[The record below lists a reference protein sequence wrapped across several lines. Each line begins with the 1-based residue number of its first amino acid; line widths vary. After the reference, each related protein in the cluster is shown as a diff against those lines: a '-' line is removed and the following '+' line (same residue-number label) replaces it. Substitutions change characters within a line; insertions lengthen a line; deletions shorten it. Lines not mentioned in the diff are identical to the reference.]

1 MLNSL
6 EGFEKQEKVYNEICQ
21 AVMVKI
27 CTKTNGINNKVIPV
41 MGFDKKDPEH
51 LFFMAVARG
60 LSGVLGVQIA
70 PDISPWQRNVLNK
83 KIKVEGSKFVPFE
96 REYVEHAAVV
106 DDILEEIRP
115 WAAELCG
122 MDIDDFD
129 FGDIYYE
136 FYV

>member
-6 EGFEKQEKVYNEICQ
+6 EEFEKQEKVYNEICQ

-27 CTKTNGINNKVIPV
+27 CTKTNGINDKVIPV
-41 MGFDKKDPEH
+41 MGFDKKNSEH

-70 PDISPWQRNVLNK
+70 PDISSWQRNVLNK

-106 DDILEEIRP
+106 DDILEEVRP
-115 WAAELCG
+115 WAAELCE

-136 FYV
+136 FYA